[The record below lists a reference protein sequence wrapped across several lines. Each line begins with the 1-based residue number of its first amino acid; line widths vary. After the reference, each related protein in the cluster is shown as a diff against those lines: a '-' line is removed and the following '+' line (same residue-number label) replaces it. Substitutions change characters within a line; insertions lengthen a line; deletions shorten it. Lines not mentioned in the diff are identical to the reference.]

1 MMKRTGM
8 TRHQRQK
15 GYSLIEAAVMLA
27 VSGLLVGGVLKGVEM
42 MEQARLLKS
51 GKLLEDTA
59 IGHQMFVDKYQ
70 FLPGDL
76 PGAKQL
82 VAGSLINGNGDNI
95 LTVTGDSK
103 TNDGFTGEAYNYF
116 AHLSAAGM
124 GPGARGQTAVDMA
137 ASAAATAIQSAV
149 DGSHFPLFPLGGYLQ
164 VISGKTARSEHEA
177 AVAGR
182 VTSVGADT
190 DSNHPQIQLNELY
203 YRIGV
208 SAESTGTLAAGG
220 VLAFADKANVG
231 TAVNQVDL
239 YRMDL
244 KFDDGKPSSG
254 RLMTTTT
261 DCIGTD
267 TSADQYLPGTN
278 AATKS
283 TSCLVLYRAANTGG
297 SPNIN

>member
-82 VAGSLINGNGDNI
+82 VAGSLVNGNGDNI
-95 LTVTGDSK
+95 LTVTGDLK

-149 DGSHFPLFPLGGYLQ
+149 DGSHFPLFPLGGHLQ
-164 VISGKTARSEHEA
+164 VISGATARSEHEG
-177 AVAGR
+177 AVAR
-182 VTSVGADT
+182 ITSVHANT
-190 DSNHPQIQLNELY
+190 ASAHPQIQLNELY

-208 SAESTGTLAAGG
+208 TEDATATNG
-220 VLAFADKANVG
+220 VLGYAGAENTG